1 MTDMTAPGG
10 ASLHNI
16 LFDRLAAQAVPW
28 EIADLVLGALSG
40 ADDLHAAL
48 AGEPVGVA
56 EVRERTD
63 GSNDHTFLSSVTVA
77 GFRGVGPERTL
88 RFAARP
94 GLTLVVGRNG
104 SGKSSF
110 AEAIE
115 LSLTGD
121 SIRWAER
128 NSVWRTGWRNLHAPE
143 PCAIA
148 TELVVDGT
156 SGVTTVRREWAAGAA
171 LDAPTVRVT
180 AAGRTYASLD
190 DLGLARSL
198 ALYRPFLTAADLG
211 RLIAG
216 TPSAI
221 FDALGTILGL
231 DGLTEAD
238 RRLSAALRTE
248 EQTLTGVRAAAAA
261 LRTRLSTVDDD
272 RARRA
277 AAELTKVRPS
287 VEVLDAIAAEPL
299 PHNAVT
305 NARGVAPIAELTL
318 PDVATVSALA
328 ADMRASAAEAG
339 GRDATVT
346 TIALRVAGILRS
358 GIEHHDDVG
367 DGPCPMCQTGRLDA
381 EWRRGAAETLKL
393 MERAHAAAAAGRKRL
408 QDAVSAATSVG
419 ADVHIPDQVDGVDV
433 SVLRATLAVLRAMP
447 SDPVALA
454 DHLVAAYPAVAEA
467 VTVAR
472 ADARAWLEDRDSA
485 WRTAASAL
493 HGWLAGARTLPDCE
507 RRITRLRQARQWLRA
522 SGEQIRNERLAPFA
536 EHSQRIWREL
546 RQESNVELGAMTLAG
561 TNTRRR
567 VEFPVS
573 VDGADNGTA
582 LGVMSQGELHALGLA
597 TFLPRSCA
605 AESPFRFVVIDDPVQ
620 SMDPAKVDG
629 LARVLSTLAEDRQVV
644 VFTHDSRLPEAVARL
659 EIDADVLEVVRAEQS
674 VVTIRPASDPATRYL
689 DDAYAVAKSDELT
702 YAVRAPVVAE
712 LCRSAMEATFA
723 RMVWRNRL
731 AAGARHADIE
741 SALASAKRTMAI
753 AALALFDDANRGADV
768 MSRINRYGR
777 RFGDAFKA
785 CREGVHNGSV
795 PDLSGL
801 VNDVRAFVAMLA

>member
-1 MTDMTAPGG
+1 MCVRCSQAYRRNLRRGGEAMTDMAAPCV

-16 LFDRLAAQAVPW
+16 LFDRLAAQDVPW
-28 EIADLVLGALSG
+28 EIADLVLGALNS
-40 ADDLHAAL
+40 ADDLAAAL
-48 AGEPVGVA
+48 AGEPVAVA
-56 EVRERTD
+56 EGRERAD
-63 GSNDHTFLSSVTVA
+63 GPNDHIFLSSVNVA

-88 RFAARP
+88 RFAPRP

-156 SGVTTVRREWAAGAA
+156 SGVTSVRREWASDAA

-180 AAGRTYASLD
+180 ADGRTYA
-190 DLGLARSL
+190 DLEELALARPL

-238 RRLSAALRTE
+238 RRLSAAVRAE

-287 VEVLDAIAAEPL
+287 VDVLDAIAAEPL
-299 PHNAVT
+299 SDNAVT
-305 NARGVAPIAELTL
+305 NAREVAPIAELNV

-328 ADMRASAAEAG
+328 AEIRAAAADAG

-381 EWRRGAAETLKL
+381 EWRRGAAETLRL
-393 MERAHAAAAAGRKRL
+393 MEQAHAAAAAGRKRL
-408 QDAVSAATSVG
+408 QDALTTAMSVG
-419 ADVHIPDQVDGVDV
+419 ADVGVPEDVDGVDV
-433 SVLRATLAVLRAMP
+433 SVLRAALAVLRVMP

-467 VTVAR
+467 ATVAR
-472 ADARAWLEDRDSA
+472 ADARAWLDDRDSA
-485 WRTAASAL
+485 WRA
-493 HGWLAGARTLPDCE
+493 
-507 RRITRLRQARQWLRA
+507 
-522 SGEQIRNERLAPFA
+522 
-536 EHSQRIWREL
+536 
-546 RQESNVELGAMTLAG
+546 
-561 TNTRRR
+561 
-567 VEFPVS
+567 
-573 VDGADNGTA
+573 
-582 LGVMSQGELHALGLA
+582 
-597 TFLPRSCA
+597 
-605 AESPFRFVVIDDPVQ
+605 
-620 SMDPAKVDG
+620 
-629 LARVLSTLAEDRQVV
+629 
-644 VFTHDSRLPEAVARL
+644 
-659 EIDADVLEVVRAEQS
+659 
-674 VVTIRPASDPATRYL
+674 
-689 DDAYAVAKSDELT
+689 
-702 YAVRAPVVAE
+702 
-712 LCRSAMEATFA
+712 
-723 RMVWRNRL
+723 
-731 AAGARHADIE
+731 AAGALHAW
-741 SALASAKRTMAI
+741 L
-753 AALALFDDANRGADV
+753 
-768 MSRINRYGR
+768 
-777 RFGDAFKA
+777 
-785 CREGVHNGSV
+785 
-795 PDLSGL
+795 
-801 VNDVRAFVAMLA
+801 